1 MLYNGTSVDREVIT
15 MMDSVT
21 VGAKIRLTE
30 NDSSGYPVGAVAT
43 ILYIDDLDNVF
54 VEWTDGKLT
63 SFPENQLRKR
73 FEKTDK
79 A

>member
-1 MLYNGTSVDREVIT
+1 

-21 VGAKIRLTE
+21 VGAKVRLAE
-30 NDSSGYPVGAVAT
+30 GDSSGYPVGAVAT

-54 VEWTDGKLT
+54 IEWTDGKLT
-63 SFPENQLRKR
+63 SFSENQLRKR
-73 FEKTDK
+73 FEKNDN

>member
-1 MLYNGTSVDREVIT
+1 LYNGTSVDREVIT

>member
-1 MLYNGTSVDREVIT
+1 

-63 SFPENQLRKR
+63 SFSENQLRKR
-73 FEKTDK
+73 FEKNDK

>member
-1 MLYNGTSVDREVIT
+1 
-15 MMDSVT
+15 MMDSIP

-30 NDSSGYPVGAVAT
+30 NVGGSYPVGAVAT

-54 VEWTDGKLT
+54 VEWSDGKLT
-63 SFPENQLRKR
+63 SFSEQRVLKC

-79 A
+79 V

>member
-1 MLYNGTSVDREVIT
+1 
-15 MMDSVT
+15 MMDSIT

-30 NDSSGYPVGAVAT
+30 NVGGSYPVGAVAT

-54 VEWTDGKLT
+54 VEWSDGKLT
-63 SFPENQLRKR
+63 SFSEQRVLRC